1 MTSAEKQH
9 LQTNKALR
17 PEFFTAFG
25 NFFFQSTATVP
36 FSVSTRPPRIARLPL
51 QPCQAKRVHFREKS
65 LITKGSCNVL
75 TVYVL

>member
-25 NFFFQSTATVP
+25 RFFLQSTAPVP
-36 FSVSTRPPRIARLPL
+36 LFREHPPTTDSAVSSP
-51 QPCQAKRVHFREKS
+51 EKS
-65 LITKGSCNVL
+65 LITKGWCNVL
-75 TVYVL
+75 TLYVL